1 MDEIEIINK
10 LKKGDRG
17 ALEYLVRSTQDF
29 LFNSLLQI
37 CHDRELA
44 KDILAD
50 SYLLAF
56 KYIKNFR
63 GESTLTTWLYRIA
76 VNELKKHFNKMKR
89 VELRNDFETKEAR
102 QTSSSDKFNLLYEA
116 LSKLEMDER
125 EIINLVD
132 VQGISYEEVGEMLQ
146 IPIGTVKSRLARA
159 RDKLRGILEDMGYF

>member
-1 MDEIEIINK
+1 MDEKELINK
-10 LKKGDRG
+10 LKKGDRK
-17 ALEYLVRSTQDF
+17 ALEYLIRSTQDF
-29 LFNSLLQI
+29 LYNSLLQL

-56 KYIKNFR
+56 KYINNFR
-63 GESTLTTWLYRIA
+63 GESTLKTWLYRIA
-76 VNELKKHFNKMKR
+76 VNELKKHLKKMKR
-89 VELRNDFETKEAR
+89 VELRNDFDTKETKQA
-102 QTSSSDKFNLLYEA
+102 QSSDKFNLLNEA

-159 RDKLRGILEDMGYF
+159 RDKLRNILEDMGYF